1 MNRQNPNPYQ
11 QDQSQ
16 HIMSQE
22 QRISRTEH
30 TVSRQVTQQRGQC
43 WIVLP
48 TLLLW
53 DYIAVLFVF
62 FVIFAFLCHKIT
74 VQFVP

>member
-1 MNRQNPNPYQ
+1 MHRQNPNPYQ

-16 HIMSQE
+16 QFISQE

-53 DYIAVLFVF
+53 DYIAVF
-62 FVIFAFLCHKIT
+62 FAFTFYLK
-74 VQFVP
+74 FFFL

>member
-1 MNRQNPNPYQ
+1 MHRQNSNPYQ

-16 HIMSQE
+16 QYYSQE

-53 DYIAVLFVF
+53 DYKAVSFSF
-62 FVIFAFLCHKIT
+62 SFVII
-74 VQFVP
+74 VM